1 MGNNLRKK
9 RHPWVTARRDGKERC
24 MKNKEYIELIK
35 EAGSMDAR
43 HDVLELAVQDDDVS
57 AEEFERLA
65 ELAFE

>member
-1 MGNNLRKK
+1 
-9 RHPWVTARRDGKERC
+9 